1 MCACVRAPLLLIIQ
15 IVWIELCNL
24 LCLQVPIYVN
34 KQIIL
39 TDAIR
44 IVYGM
49 GRARDTKSV
58 YDVVLDRYYC
68 ACSRGL
74 VFMS

>member
-1 MCACVRAPLLLIIQ
+1 M
-15 IVWIELCNL
+15 CNL
-24 LCLQVPIYVN
+24 LFLQVPIYVN

-44 IVYGM
+44 IVYGV

-58 YDVVLDRYYC
+58 YDVVLDRYCC
-68 ACSRGL
+68 ACSGL
-74 VFMS
+74 VFMSQIFITMCH

>member
-1 MCACVRAPLLLIIQ
+1 MCTPYGLTVKV
-15 IVWIELCNL
+15 VWIQLCNL
-24 LCLQVPIYVN
+24 SCLQVPIYVN

-49 GRARDTKSV
+49 GRVRDSKST
-58 YDVVLDRYYC
+58 YDVVLDRYHRT
-68 ACSRGL
+68 CSRGV
-74 VFMS
+74 VFVLYHA